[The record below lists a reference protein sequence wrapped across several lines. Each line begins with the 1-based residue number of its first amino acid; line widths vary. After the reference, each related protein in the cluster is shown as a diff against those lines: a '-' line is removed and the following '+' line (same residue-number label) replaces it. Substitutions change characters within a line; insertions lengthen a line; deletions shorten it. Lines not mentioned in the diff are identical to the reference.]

1 MTRLPPKKNGNRVF
15 YVGYFIMSCTG
26 FAYTVLTRCSY
37 GFPLRLWF
45 LVQFSLLQAIF
56 PTAAHEKSYVQNG
69 FEWRVWSPL
78 SQRKCLFISVCVLE
92 ISFIS
97 VFFLPFRTKI
107 IIITCGCGPTLRMSD
122 VFLKYFPIQN
132 AVSKLISAL
141 CAECLLF

>member
-1 MTRLPPKKNGNRVF
+1 MNFRVRSEHLWPAPPQKKKNGNRVF

-26 FAYTVLTRCSY
+26 FAFTVLTRCSY

-97 VFFLPFRTKI
+97 VFFTIPNQNYNNN
-107 IIITCGCGPTLRMSD
+107 LRLRANVAYERCFFKPYSHWKRR
-122 VFLKYFPIQN
+122 LETN
-132 AVSKLISAL
+132 
-141 CAECLLF
+141 